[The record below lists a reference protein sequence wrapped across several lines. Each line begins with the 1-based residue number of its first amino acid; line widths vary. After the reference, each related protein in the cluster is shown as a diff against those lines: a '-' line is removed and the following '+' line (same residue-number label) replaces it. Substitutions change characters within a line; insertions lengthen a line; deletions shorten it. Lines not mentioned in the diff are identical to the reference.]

1 MIRYVVK
8 RILMLIPVLIGVIF
22 IVFSINFISPSD
34 PVTSIVGED
43 ATLEQREEIRESLGL
58 NDPFLVQFGRYLVG
72 VVTRFDLGNDYITG
86 RPVRDEVLER
96 LPTTLTLSL
105 VSLAVASVLGIFLGI
120 ISATKQYSIFDY
132 MSTLFA
138 LIASSMPVFWIG
150 LMLML
155 AFSLNLNWFPSTV
168 EVGFTSLRSWVLPVI
183 TIALNALA
191 VITRNT
197 RSSMLEVIRQ
207 DYITTARSKGL
218 KETHV
223 ITRHALKNALIP
235 VITVIGVQIGR
246 TIGNSVV
253 TETIFTIP
261 GIGTLMVNAVKQSNF
276 EVVQGC
282 VLIIAICFSVVNLL
296 VDILYAFI
304 DPRIKGQYV
313 KRSKRPA
320 SESSRSA
327 SEVLASDGKK
337 GEHENG

>member
-1 MIRYVVK
+1 MIRYVIK
-8 RILMLIPVLIGVIF
+8 RILMLIPVMIGVIF
-22 IVFSINFISPSD
+22 IVFSINYISPSD
-34 PVTSIVGED
+34 PVTTIVGED

-58 NDPFLVQFGRYLVG
+58 NDPFLVQFGRYLWG
-72 VVTRFDLGNDYITG
+72 VVTQFDLGDDYITG

-96 LPTTLTLSL
+96 LPTTLFLSL
-105 VSLAVASVLGIFLGI
+105 ISLAVASVLGIFLGI
-120 ISATKQYSIFDY
+120 ISATKQYSFFDY
-132 MSTLFA
+132 LSTFFA

-155 AFSLNLNWFPSTV
+155 AFSLNLNWFPTTV
-168 EVGFTSLRSWVLPVI
+168 GSGFESVRSWVLPVA

-207 DYITTARSKGL
+207 DYITTARSKGMS
-218 KETHV
+218 EPRI
-223 ITRHALKNALIP
+223 ITGHALKNALIP
-235 VITVIGVQIGR
+235 VVTVIGVQIGR

-313 KRSKRPA
+313 KRPAQRVNARPVA
-320 SESSRSA
+320 AITTEGSETT
-327 SEVLASDGKK
+327 
-337 GEHENG
+337 

>member
-1 MIRYVVK
+1 MIRYVIK
-8 RILMLIPVLIGVIF
+8 RILMLIPVLVGVIF

-58 NDPFLVQFGRYLVG
+58 NDPFLVQFGRYLLG
-72 VVTRFDLGNDYITG
+72 VVTRFDLGDDYITG

-96 LPTTLTLSL
+96 LPITLTLSF
-105 VSLAVASVLGIFLGI
+105 VSLAVAGVLGIILGI
-120 ISATKQYSIFDY
+120 ISATKQYSILDY
-132 MSTLFA
+132 LSTLFA

-155 AFSLNLNWFPSTV
+155 VFSLKLNCLPSTV
-168 EVGFTSLRSWVLPVI
+168 EMGTLSIKSWILPVA

-207 DYITTARSKGL
+207 DYITTARAKGL
-218 KETHV
+218 PETSV
-223 ITRHALKNALIP
+223 ISYHALKNALIP
-235 VITVIGVQIGR
+235 VVTVIGVQIGR

-261 GIGTLMVNAVKQSNF
+261 GLGSLMVNAVKQSNF

-296 VDILYAFI
+296 VDILYAFL

-313 KRSKRPA
+313 KRSKRPVRQRA
-320 SESSRSA
+320 EEEGA
-327 SEVLASDGKK
+327 GAV
-337 GEHENG
+337 

>member
-1 MIRYVVK
+1 MIRYVIK

-34 PVTSIVGED
+34 PITSIVGED
-43 ATLEQREEIRESLGL
+43 ATLEQREAIREDMGL
-58 NDPFLVQFGRYLVG
+58 NDPFPVQFGRYLLG
-72 VVTRFDLGNDYITG
+72 VVTRFDLGDDYITG

-96 LPTTLTLSL
+96 LPITLTLSF
-105 VSLAVASVLGIFLGI
+105 VSLAVAGVLGVILGI
-120 ISATKQYSIFDY
+120 ISATKQYSILDY
-132 MSTLFA
+132 LSTLFA

-155 AFSLNLNWFPSTV
+155 MFSLKLNWLPSTV
-168 EVGFTSLRSWVLPVI
+168 EVGVISVKSWILPVI

-207 DYITTARSKGL
+207 DYITTARAKGL
-218 KETHV
+218 PESRG
-223 ITRHALKNALIP
+223 ITAHALKNALIP

-261 GIGTLMVNAVKQSNF
+261 GIGSLMVNAVKQSNY

-296 VDILYAFI
+296 VDILYAFL

-313 KRSKRPA
+313 
-320 SESSRSA
+320 SRRRRIA
-327 SEVLASDGKK
+327 PRRAEKQ
-337 GEHENG
+337 GEEAA

>member
-1 MIRYVVK
+1 MIRYVIK

-34 PVTSIVGED
+34 PITSIVGED
-43 ATLEQREEIRESLGL
+43 ATLEQREAIREDMGL
-58 NDPFLVQFGRYLVG
+58 NDPFPVQFGRYLLG
-72 VVTRFDLGNDYITG
+72 VVTRFDLGDDYITG

-96 LPTTLTLSL
+96 LPITLTLSF
-105 VSLAVASVLGIFLGI
+105 VSLAVAGVLGVILGI
-120 ISATKQYSIFDY
+120 ISATKQYSILDY
-132 MSTLFA
+132 LSTLFA

-155 AFSLNLNWFPSTV
+155 MFSLKLNWLPSTV
-168 EVGFTSLRSWVLPVI
+168 EVGVISVKSWILPVI

-207 DYITTARSKGL
+207 DYITTARAKGL
-218 KETHV
+218 PESRV
-223 ITRHALKNALIP
+223 ITAHALKNALIP

-261 GIGTLMVNAVKQSNF
+261 GIGSLMVNAVKQSNY

-296 VDILYAFI
+296 VDILYAFL

-313 KRSKRPA
+313 
-320 SESSRSA
+320 SRRRRIA
-327 SEVLASDGKK
+327 PRRAEKQ
-337 GEHENG
+337 GEEAA